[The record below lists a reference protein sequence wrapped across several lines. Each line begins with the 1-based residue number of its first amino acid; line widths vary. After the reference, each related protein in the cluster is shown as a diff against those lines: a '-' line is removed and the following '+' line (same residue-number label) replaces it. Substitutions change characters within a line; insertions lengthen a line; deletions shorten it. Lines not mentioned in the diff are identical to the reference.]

1 MALLDR
7 SSTMAA
13 MLSNSQR
20 GKGCVPYDPNA
31 VAPTYGY
38 DPDLG
43 AGIVFTVVLFL
54 SMLAHIVQVTMSRKW
69 WYSALALGAFGMQ
82 SCRPGRPKIA
92 KSVY

>member
-1 MALLDR
+1 
-7 SSTMAA
+7 MAA

-43 AGIVFTVVLFL
+43 AGIVFTAVFFL
-54 SMLAHIVQVTMSRKW
+54 SMLAHIVQVIRARKW
-69 WYSALALGAFGMQ
+69 WYSALALGAFGMW
-82 SCRPGRPKIA
+82 SC
-92 KSVY
+92 